1 MDINT
6 STGNNTMANTN
17 TTANTTANTTTNTTN
32 SLNQI
37 VRKLVFVDLTI
48 YNFII
53 LRIENCDYVDG
64 TNKMIFNCL
73 NFIQ

>member
-1 MDINT
+1 MDTNT
-6 STGNNTMANTN
+6 SIGNNTFANTN
-17 TTANTTANTTTNTTN
+17 ATTNTTN